1 MSILTEK
8 ETKCQKV
15 SQICEEQLI
24 IIGSI
29 IIE

>member
-24 IIGSI
+24 IGSVI
-29 IIE
+29 KE